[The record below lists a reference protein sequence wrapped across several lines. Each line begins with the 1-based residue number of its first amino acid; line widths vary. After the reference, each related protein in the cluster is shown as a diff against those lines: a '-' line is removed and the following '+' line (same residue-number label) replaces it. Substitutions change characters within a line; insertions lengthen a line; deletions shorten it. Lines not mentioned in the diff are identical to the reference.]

1 MRYIEVEIDNSQTD
15 DLNYVHDK
23 FLEACVN
30 TLKQIADQTND
41 DFIKLIHEF
50 LPDLQMKDDTFLKK
64 WNLSKNQIISLLPSC
79 SDKIIVDV
87 VKDSI
92 EANEKTY
99 IKKEELKNLQI
110 KKKLKIVKKKRTI

>member
-1 MRYIEVEIDNSQTD
+1 MSI
-15 DLNYVHDK
+15 L
-23 FLEACVN
+23 L
-30 TLKQIADQTND
+30 
-41 DFIKLIHEF
+41 
-50 LPDLQMKDDTFLKK
+50 
-64 WNLSKNQIISLLPSC
+64 NLSKNQIISLLPSC

-110 KKKLKIVKKKRTI
+110 KKKIKIVKKKRTI